1 MKVKL
6 SSKRIRQAVL
16 GNSTAISKIIMI
28 YQPYINTLASKKLYE
43 SQGNEYIG
51 INVDLQERLINKL
64 IDLIY
69 AYKIG

>member
-1 MKVKL
+1 
-6 SSKRIRQAVL
+6 
-16 GNSTAISKIIMI
+16 MI
-28 YQPYINTLASKKLYE
+28 YQPYINTLSSKKLYD

-51 INVDLQERLINKL
+51 INVALQERLISKL